1 MENNAEKNYYKRI
14 IKTILKYLLCTTILV
29 IVFSLCLFLT
39 ALISRN
45 VIEKNVQESS
55 EILVKEGVTKNYTNF
70 GEPTYTDNQTDAI
83 MLNIV
88 YSIDDKNII
97 ESLIRARRNYIPGVT
112 DKTIPDTIGN
122 LKHED
127 KNYNMTTE
135 LKKLVDGSNQ
145 TSYEYARYWHGY
157 MIILRPLLVLF
168 NITEIRIIFQCII
181 YILIIILLVLLA
193 KNKGIGYSISLLI
206 TFVMSDLFNYF
217 IVLQGL
223 FVIVVALLY
232 SILISLKIIND
243 KNLFISMFVV
253 GGITQYFDFLTT
265 PIISLLLPLI
275 IYCIINEEEL
285 STREVIRKVFISF
298 VLWGIGY
305 SLLWSIKWV
314 ICDVTYCKEIIQK
327 SIQQVQFR
335 TVAAIDG
342 YHIYDGLIYNI
353 YFFFTGTNISILIIS
368 LCLYFYNFF
377 AGVIISFQSNKKYI
391 INHKII
397 KEISLFSIIITVFW
411 YFVLCQHSIQHSFYT
426 YRNILIIYYSLMNI
440 CYCDFSY
447 IKQTFEK
454 LKKL

>member
-1 MENNAEKNYYKRI
+1 M
-14 IKTILKYLLCTTILV
+14 
-29 IVFSLCLFLT
+29 
-39 ALISRN
+39 
-45 VIEKNVQESS
+45 
-55 EILVKEGVTKNYTNF
+55 
-70 GEPTYTDNQTDAI
+70 
-83 MLNIV
+83 
-88 YSIDDKNII
+88 
-97 ESLIRARRNYIPGVT
+97 
-112 DKTIPDTIGN
+112 
-122 LKHED
+122 
-127 KNYNMTTE
+127 
-135 LKKLVDGSNQ
+135 
-145 TSYEYARYWHGY
+145 
-157 MIILRPLLVLF
+157 
-168 NITEIRIIFQCII
+168 
-181 YILIIILLVLLA
+181 
-193 KNKGIGYSISLLI
+193 
-206 TFVMSDLFNYF
+206 
-217 IVLQGL
+217 
-223 FVIVVALLY
+223 
-232 SILISLKIIND
+232 
-243 KNLFISMFVV
+243 
-253 GGITQYFDFLTT
+253 
-265 PIISLLLPLI
+265 PLI